1 MELRFLGFDSQE
13 SDLPWP
19 PTSTLR
25 ILPLRSRARR
35 LSNIFLPPT
44 THCWVPSWIPCRSEC
59 PLCERPSRFVSF
71 PSSFLLT
78 AASPRLLPFLPASFD
93 STTQRGETPRFKFE
107 SSLESTVVSTW
118 FNLRDSLTHISFLAW
133 KRNIEKSLIFLGIF
147 LQRYN
152 FITRL

>member
-1 MELRFLGFDSQE
+1 MELRFLGFDLQE

-35 LSNIFLPPT
+35 LPNIFLPPT

-78 AASPRLLPFLPASFD
+78 AASPRLLPFLPRFVRFVPRHDEEKLLVLNSNPPSNPPLFLRGSAYEPISPIFSF
-93 STTQRGETPRFKFE
+93 SLGKETSGNRWYF
-107 SSLESTVVSTW
+107 
-118 FNLRDSLTHISFLAW
+118 
-133 KRNIEKSLIFLGIF
+133 
-147 LQRYN
+147 
-152 FITRL
+152 